1 MARGRL
7 NVRPGP
13 GGTVSAIMADL
24 QTIWGQTLETQL
36 NIPVKDLMVRLL
48 FLPHFC
54 LVLHF
59 LSLTAYFNSGIYYF
73 H

>member
-36 NIPVKDLMVRLL
+36 NIPVKDLMVRLW

-54 LVLHF
+54 FVCF
-59 LSLTAYFNSGIYYF
+59 SSA
-73 H
+73 